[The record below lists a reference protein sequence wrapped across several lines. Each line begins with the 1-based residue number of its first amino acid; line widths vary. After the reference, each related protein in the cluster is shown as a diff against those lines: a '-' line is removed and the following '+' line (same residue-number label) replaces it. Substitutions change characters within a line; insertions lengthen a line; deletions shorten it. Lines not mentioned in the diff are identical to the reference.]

1 MIEAKA
7 KVPAKKV
14 PAKKVPAKKEPVR
27 NQVGRPRKDTYR
39 RRELWE
45 ARQAARLAVSL
56 WEEKGRPEE
65 VVPVSFSPKDLD
77 KNDQARLNKWF
88 PLMVKKGRPNKWR
101 LGVLAQVIGWDDPV
115 LMVRVLADWEMEN
128 GRELGTWWQVLK
140 DVEQDPCTATQEDFI
155 RGQFRQVVTVMRD
168 RAKRFTPEGAEF
180 FLETLWDFHSVWKEN
195 QAKRP

>member
-1 MIEAKA
+1 MTG
-7 KVPAKKV
+7 
-14 PAKKVPAKKEPVR
+14 PVR
-27 NQVGRPRKDTYR
+27 DQGGRPRKDTYR
-39 RRELWE
+39 RKELWE

-65 VVPVSFSPKDLD
+65 VVPVSFSPIDLD

-115 LMVRVLADWEMEN
+115 LMVRKLADWEMDN
-128 GRELGTWWQVLK
+128 GRALGAWWQVLK

-155 RGQFRQVVTVMRD
+155 RGQFRLGAQLEKEQVRLVTAVG
-168 RAKRFTPEGAEF
+168 TPVK
-180 FLETLWDFHSVWKEN
+180 ETLWDLQSVWKEN
-195 QAKRP
+195 QAERF